1 MLCKHRFHHH
11 RVLVT
16 DVTSIGNVTK
26 PGDGVKCDQPRDR
39 EILELCP
46 EMKKRL
52 INHVQCPISPM
63 SKRVQLD
70 GGLLTL
76 NGHYCLHKFYI
87 NYIFDHLITLVSSSQ

>member
-1 MLCKHRFHHH
+1 MLCKHRFHHPA
-11 RVLVT
+11 LVT
-16 DVTSIGNVTK
+16 DVSTIYNVTK
-26 PGDGVKCDQPRDR
+26 PGDGVKCDQLRDR
-39 EILELCP
+39 EILELCCP
-46 EMKKRL
+46 EMKKQL

-87 NYIFDHLITLVSSSQ
+87 NYIFDHLITLDSSQ